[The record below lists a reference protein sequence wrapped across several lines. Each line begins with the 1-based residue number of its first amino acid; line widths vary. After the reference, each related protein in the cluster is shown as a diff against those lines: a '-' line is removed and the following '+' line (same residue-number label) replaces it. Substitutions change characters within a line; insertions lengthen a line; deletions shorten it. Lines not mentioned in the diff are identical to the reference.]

1 MSSLKIPSWVAVILL
16 GVILILWLRWPD
28 GELSESEKKQY
39 KTAIAILE
47 AEKAEIQSMQ
57 NDQQKMV
64 KDTIEAY
71 NVQLR
76 AQKEQTAYWKEK
88 SKERRVIVK
97 ERIESDPDVL
107 RFVQSQDSVII
118 SLEAENLTLERK
130 ALFNAQVYKDLIA
143 MEIQEDRAD
152 SLMHWQ
158 SQQRIAGL
166 EKDVRKQK
174 RKTVGAVVIG
184 VAATVGALLLA
195 K

>member
-1 MSSLKIPSWVAVILL
+1 MNLKVPSWLFVIAL
-16 GVILILWLRWPD
+16 GVILIMFLMWPD
-28 GELSESEKKQY
+28 GELSEAEKKQY

-47 AEKAEIQSMQ
+47 AEKAEIQSRQ

-71 NVQLR
+71 SIQLR
-76 AQKEQTAYWKEK
+76 AQKQQTAYWKEK

-107 RFVQSQDSVII
+107 RFVQAQDSVII
-118 SLEAENLTLERK
+118 SLELENLNLEK
-130 ALFNAQVYKDLIA
+130 QALFNAQVYKDLIA

-158 SQQRIAGL
+158 SQQRIATL
-166 EKDVRKQK
+166 EKDIRKQK

-184 VAATVGALLLA
+184 VTATVGAFLLA

>member
-1 MSSLKIPSWVAVILL
+1 MFFM
-16 GVILILWLRWPD
+16 WPD
-28 GELSESEKKQY
+28 GELSEAEKKQY

-47 AEKAEIQSMQ
+47 AEKAEIQSRQ

-64 KDTIEAY
+64 KDTIEVY
-71 NVQLR
+71 NAQLR
-76 AQKEQTAYWKEK
+76 AQKQQTAYWKEK

-118 SLEAENLTLERK
+118 SLEAENLNLEK
-130 ALFNAQVYKDLIA
+130 QALFNAQVYKDLIA
-143 MEIQEDRAD
+143 MEIQEDRTD

-158 SQQRIAGL
+158 SQQRIVTL

-184 VAATVGALLLA
+184 VLATGAALLIH
-195 K
+195 

>member
-1 MSSLKIPSWVAVILL
+1 MKVHHWIIIALVAAIVAMIILSPSNVI
-16 GVILILWLRWPD
+16 D
-28 GELSESEKKQY
+28 EKKKREYQ
-39 KTAIAILE
+39 TAIAILE
-47 AEKAEIQSMQ
+47 AEKAEIQSRQ

-71 NVQLR
+71 SIQLR
-76 AQKEQTAYWKEK
+76 AQKQQTAYWKEK

-118 SLEAENLTLERK
+118 SLEAENLNLEK
-130 ALFNAQVYKDLIA
+130 QALFNAQVYKDLIA
-143 MEIQEDRAD
+143 MEIQEDRTD
-152 SLMHWQ
+152 SLMRWQ
-158 SQQRIAGL
+158 SEQRIAGL

-184 VAATVGALLLA
+184 VLATGAALLIR
-195 K
+195 

>member
-1 MSSLKIPSWVAVILL
+1 MTSLRVPSWVAIILL
-16 GVILILWLRWPD
+16 GVILIMIFMWP
-28 GELSESEKKQY
+28 GELSETEKKQY
-39 KTAIAILE
+39 QTAIAILE
-47 AEKAEIQSMQ
+47 AEKAEIQSRQ

-76 AQKEQTAYWKEK
+76 AQKQQTAYWKEK

-118 SLEAENLTLERK
+118 SLEAENLNLEK
-130 ALFNAQVYKDLIA
+130 QALFNAQVYKDLIA
-143 MEIQEDRAD
+143 MEIQEDRTD
-152 SLMHWQ
+152 SLMRWQ
-158 SQQRIAGL
+158 SEQRIAGL

-184 VAATVGALLLA
+184 VAATVGALLIR
-195 K
+195 